1 MRVETNNVGQ
11 EKKFNDMYYM
21 LVVGYFFVHLLNGIR
36 ELCTGEFLLVLKL
49 EELIAAVAR
58 HVY

>member
-1 MRVETNNVGQ
+1 
-11 EKKFNDMYYM
+11 MYYM